1 MVARLFDSDWL
12 HLSARLLLGSIFIY
26 ASWDKLFHP
35 LEFARIIAAYQILPE
50 RVVGLVAAVLPFL
63 ELICGILLITGFWPL
78 PCLLCVGS
86 LLIIFMAALI
96 QASLRGL
103 AIDCGCFVTSGAND
117 KAGLKTILRDSII
130 LLLWMKLFWYYR
142 SREIPLRKEI
152 ADAI

>member
-1 MVARLFDSDWL
+1 MVGRLLNSDWL
-12 HLSARLLLGSIFIY
+12 HLSARILLGGVFVY

-35 LEFARIIAAYQILPE
+35 LEFARIIAGYQILPE

-63 ELICGILLITGFWPL
+63 ELICGILLITGFWSL
-78 PCLLCVGS
+78 PSLACVGG
-86 LLIIFMAALI
+86 LLGIFMAALI

-103 AIDCGCFVTSGAND
+103 AIDCGCFATSGADD
-117 KAGLKTILRDSII
+117 KAGLKTILRDSTI

-142 SREIPLRKEI
+142 SREVTVRKEM